1 MLKLGRYWTW
11 KTLSSH
17 LNACKILV
25 TICLVPCCH
34 FETFSKAFFR
44 LVTPRISL
52 TDCSINVIY
61 DKRVEKEHIM
71 LCLAWTKRSQIY
83 INTWF
88 RVTWLVCC
96 CIPEPLLNSQ
106 FHCFP
111 LTPFNQLKSLSF
123 SISYHFS
130 CKHLSSWSA
139 LIPLRT
145 SELELLA
152 DWSGRHTILILL
164 AGKTFCAISS
174 EDVFTENCLPLRQ
187 LFFFTQAS
195 QKSAECRR
203 NLSTPV
209 SKTSLSHNL
218 LPTLYNSQGQ
228 NSFLYAYASL
238 IVF

>member
-1 MLKLGRYWTW
+1 
-11 KTLSSH
+11 
-17 LNACKILV
+17 
-25 TICLVPCCH
+25 
-34 FETFSKAFFR
+34 
-44 LVTPRISL
+44 
-52 TDCSINVIY
+52 
-61 DKRVEKEHIM
+61 M

-130 CKHLSSWSA
+130 CKHLSSWST

-174 EDVFTENCLPLRQ
+174 EDAFTENCLPLRQ

-195 QKSAECRR
+195 QKTAKCRTNRTLALQSAKQVYHTIYCQHVQFPRAELILVCIC
-203 NLSTPV
+203 V
-209 SKTSLSHNL
+209 SNCFCN
-218 LPTLYNSQGQ
+218 YND
-228 NSFLYAYASL
+228 NDF
-238 IVF
+238 